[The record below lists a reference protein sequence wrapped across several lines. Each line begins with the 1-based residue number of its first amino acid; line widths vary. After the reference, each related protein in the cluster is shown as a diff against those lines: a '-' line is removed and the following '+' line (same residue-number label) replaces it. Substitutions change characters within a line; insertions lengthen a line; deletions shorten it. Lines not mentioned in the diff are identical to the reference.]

1 MVFSRTLAQRSGTS
15 TLRHALLIDAAE
27 DGALDILIMSQI
39 AFDCLAQKMGARHT
53 LLAHC
58 HVDFFK
64 YLAWQ
69 LKAT

>member
-1 MVFSRTLAQRSGTS
+1 
-15 TLRHALLIDAAE
+15 LIDAAE